1 MEQTINNDLRIKKMK
16 MNKGPLPYE
25 VLEAMAKEKLEDEPF
40 GYIYGSASRGETY
53 KKNTAAFANYSIL
66 PRFLNNVSTLDLQ
79 VELFGKTYPHPLFIA
94 PAGVNK
100 IAHPDGEIAVA
111 RAAKNLGYNYMQ
123 STVSSYSIEEIAASA
138 PDSPKWFQL
147 YWQNNKEVA
156 YSLVRRAE
164 KAGYEAI
171 VLTVDTVILG
181 WREEDVRNGY
191 SPLSSGYGQGNYTS
205 DPVFMSS
212 IHTNDQEAIV
222 QGIIENINH
231 PTLNWS
237 DVAEIRKRT
246 SLPILLKGILHPAD
260 ALQAIEFGLDG
271 IIVSNHGGRQLDGT
285 IASIDAL
292 PKIVEVVNG
301 KIPVLFD
308 SGIRRGIDAL
318 KALALGAT
326 AVCIGRPVLWGLA
339 YNGQQGVEMVLSQ
352 ILDEFKTSMTLA
364 GVRNIEEARSITI
377 QKD

>member
-1 MEQTINNDLRIKKMK
+1 MEIENS
-16 MNKGPLPYE
+16 GPLPYE
-25 VLEAMAKEKLEDEPF
+25 VLEAFAKQKLESGPF
-40 GYIYGSASRGETY
+40 GYIHGSASRGETN
-53 KKNTAAFANYSIL
+53 KKNTDAFAKYSIL
-66 PRFLNNVSTLDLQ
+66 PRFLKNVSTLDLQ

-100 IAHPDGEIAVA
+100 IAHEDGEKAVA
-111 RAAKNLGYNYMQ
+111 KAAKKYGYNYIQ
-123 STVSSYSIEEIAASA
+123 STVSSYSIEEIAESA

-147 YWQNNKEVA
+147 YWQSNKEVA
-156 YSLVRRAE
+156 YSFVERAE

-171 VLTVDTVILG
+171 VLTVDTVVLG

-191 SPLSSGYGQGNYTS
+191 SPLSRGFGQGNYIS
-205 DPVFMSS
+205 DPVFMDSL
-212 IHTNDQEAIV
+212 HTNNQEAII

-231 PTLNWS
+231 PTLNWN
-237 DVAEIRKRT
+237 DVAELRKRT
-246 SLPILLKGILHPAD
+246 SLPILLKGVLHPED
-260 ALQAIEFGLDG
+260 ALLAMEYGIDG

-292 PKIVEVVNG
+292 PKIVEAVNG

-308 SGIRRGIDAL
+308 SGVRRGIDVV

-339 YNGQQGVEMVLSQ
+339 YNGQNGVETVLSQ
-352 ILDEFKTSMTLA
+352 LLDELKNSMTLA
-364 GVRNIEEARSITI
+364 GVRDVEEASNLTI
-377 QKD
+377 LKD